1 MINDTD
7 EMQDSFLK
15 CETEK
20 DLRKTIKPY
29 VIKIL
34 DRYRDSCYG
43 TITSTADSLK
53 NELYDLECFVYRNS
67 RFSICT
73 IEETVDA
80 ILKKRGTAK

>member
-1 MINDTD
+1 MISYTD

-34 DRYRDSCYG
+34 NRYRDSCYG
-43 TITSTADSLK
+43 TITATADSLK
-53 NELYDLECFVYRNS
+53 NELYSLEGFVYRNS
-67 RFSICT
+67 RFSMGT
-73 IEETVDA
+73 IEKVVDT
-80 ILKKRGTAK
+80 ILKKARVS